1 MPSQISQLRN
11 QQQPQINEAYI
22 DQLKQLMKSGNAP
35 QYLAQAAL
43 SNPQIRQILELYK
56 NSSNPQALF
65 ESLARQQGV
74 DPNWLINKLMG

>member
-22 DQLKQLMKSGNAP
+22 DQLKQLMKSGNAS

-43 SNPQIRQILELYK
+43 SNPQIRQVLELYK

-65 ESLARQQGV
+65 ESLAQQQGV